1 MNKPP
6 KPTKDQTPPQES
18 PQESPPPQD
27 HIKEL
32 ESLGLNHLLPERPP
46 ERPTRK
52 LQR

>member
-6 KPTKDQTPPQES
+6 KPTKDQAPPQET
-18 PQESPPPQD
+18 PPPQD